1 MAAVRRPARIKIPIG
16 AGREVAQRVAAKF
29 VNDDKAMISPVAD
42 ERNLLPVGR
51 PPGLRVVASRE
62 GQRFGFGLC
71 IAVARHW
78 CDPYLLLRR
87 PHREL
92 AVRRYLDVLAS
103 LLIAAHVPE
112 QTRLALVHIR
122 RPYLLHSLFN
132 VAGRIGEFPTAI
144 CFTPSRIHTGSSLF
158 RHPPP
163 RTAP

>member
-78 CDPYLLLRR
+78 CDPYLLLPR
-87 PHREL
+87 PHPEL
-92 AVRRYLDVLAS
+92 PVRRYLDFLPS
-103 LLIAAHVPE
+103 LLIPPH
-112 QTRLALVHIR
+112 
-122 RPYLLHSLFN
+122 
-132 VAGRIGEFPTAI
+132 FPPQPT
-144 CFTPSRIHTGSSLF
+144 L
-158 RHPPP
+158 PP
-163 RTAP
+163 APT

>member
-16 AGREVAQRVAAKF
+16 AGREVAQRVAANF
-29 VNDDKAMISPVAD
+29 VNDEQAMVSPGAGD
-42 ERNLLPVGR
+42 RNLLPVGR

-112 QTRLALVHIR
+112 QTRLALVTL
-122 RPYLLHSLFN
+122 RPPHPLHAL
-132 VAGRIGEFPTAI
+132 
-144 CFTPSRIHTGSSLF
+144 CHL
-158 RHPPP
+158 
-163 RTAP
+163 